1 MRRGTTA
8 AVEAMAPRLARLGK
22 VGLAPAVICIAHL
35 FYGAAVPLA
44 ALILSAC
51 LLAVLAGLLLSTET
65 RRSLDRLSPSW
76 PIICLFA
83 AVLLIAL
90 ATLTPWAPG
99 GLHPIW
105 DWSGA
110 TASSTMDR
118 SATVLEILKLIGLAA
133 PFVIGAVLG
142 ARGETGRSLY
152 AAILGVGGLYAMFS
166 LVVFLS
172 SAAPGS
178 SGNRLAGGFES
189 ANVAG
194 SVFGVLLIMAIA
206 WAVRA
211 WRRTPGMSLAHRTT
225 AIAPTLA
232 LILLALGCLLLTAS
246 RGAIGATSLALA
258 LFFGW
263 AAMDNRRSR
272 WSTIAA
278 GALVISVAAVVYI
291 QGNTL
296 FVDRFAAMTGDTTRA
311 DLLEPHWNAFLRAP
325 LFGYGLGTWSE
336 VNNQI
341 MTSQSFDALS
351 ATVILHNVYVQWLEE
366 AGIIGAAPM
375 FLLIAVILGATGW
388 RAYRRRRNRALIV
401 GLLLA
406 TLVVLLHA
414 AVDVSLNTPSFCA
427 FWALLLGLG
436 FGLSQAPSRSS

>member
-1 MRRGTTA
+1 MRRETTA
-8 AVEAMAPRLARLGK
+8 AVEAMAPKLVRLGK
-22 VGLAPAVICIAHL
+22 AGLAPAVIWIAHF

-65 RRSLDRLSPSW
+65 RRNLDRLSLSW

-99 GLHPIW
+99 GSHPIW

-133 PFVIGAVLG
+133 SFVIGTVLG

-152 AAILGVGGLYAMFS
+152 AAILGVGGVYALFS

-172 SAAPGS
+172 SAASGP

-194 SVFGVLLIMAIA
+194 SLFGVLLIMAIA
-206 WAVRA
+206 WALRA
-211 WRRTPGMSLAHRTT
+211 WRGMPGTFLAQRTT

-246 RGAIGATSLALA
+246 RGAIGATGLALA

-263 AAMDNRRSR
+263 AAMDNRGSR
-272 WSTIAA
+272 WPTIAA
-278 GALVISVAAVVYI
+278 GALVISVAAVVYM

-296 FVDRFAAMTGDTTRA
+296 FVDRFGAMTGDTTRA
-311 DLLEPHWNAFLRAP
+311 DLLEPHWDAFLRAP

-341 MTSQSFDALS
+341 MTSQNFDALS